1 MASSITGL
9 AAASSTPP
17 PASPAGS
24 EKKTDE
30 APGNVTKQM
39 FLQLLVTQIR
49 YQDPLNPA
57 DGTQFLTQLAQF
69 TNVEQTLAI
78 QNGVAAIR
86 DILEA
91 TQQGAP
97 SEKDGTGMVE
107 KP

>member
-9 AAASSTPP
+9 AAANSTPP

-30 APGNVTKQM
+30 APGSVTKQM
-39 FLQLLVTQIR
+39 FLRLLVTQIR

-91 TQQGAP
+91 IQQGTSSGEGDA
-97 SEKDGTGMVE
+97 GVVE
-107 KP
+107 TP